1 MGGTRRHQSLAANQA
16 HHGAH
21 RWHRLALGDPMS
33 LNSDPA
39 EDMDSIANESSRH
52 FPNPLL
58 AGLAEAMRSAAEE
71 FRRREVER
79 CHVESTEN
87 IDRLVTRREEG
98 AGALRMAAEADEAA
112 IMEWSKARLDEVR
125 VATDDQVAQCFE
137 GLAHDQAEI
146 ERAVELRVAR
156 AEGLAR
162 QFEDEL
168 AQLFEQLPDDAD
180 PTAFASLASQM
191 ASPPDFAL
199 EVDGRADET
208 EPQDIE
214 RALGSQSAA
223 TESSNQPITTDPI
236 PEQQAQRQLR
246 PDSGPVHVSLSPG
259 TLTGAGAVRGRYFPE
274 WYGEVDWLRTTG
286 READAVALLLDIVY
300 ATEAESRAEGGP
312 VAPRAYH
319 ELAEIHAAGGDIA
332 AEFAIV
338 ERFSRQNR
346 AQGAVQSQLLARWA
360 FLKKSAKR

>member
-1 MGGTRRHQSLAANQA
+1 
-16 HHGAH
+16 
-21 RWHRLALGDPMS
+21 
-33 LNSDPA
+33 
-39 EDMDSIANESSRH
+39 MDSIANESSQH
-52 FPNPLL
+52 LPNPLL
-58 AGLAEAMRSAAEE
+58 AGLAEAMRSAAQE

-79 CHVESTEN
+79 CHVESTEYV
-87 IDRLVTRREEG
+87 DRLATRREEE

-112 IMEWSKARLDEVR
+112 IMEWSQARQGEVR
-125 VATDDQVAQCFE
+125 VATDDQVAQRLE

-146 ERAVELRVAR
+146 ERAIELRVAR
-156 AEGLAR
+156 AEGLVR
-162 QFEDEL
+162 QFKDEL

-180 PTAFASLASQM
+180 PTALASLASQM

-223 TESSNQPITTDPI
+223 PESSSQPITTDAVPASQ
-236 PEQQAQRQLR
+236 PQPGFE
-246 PDSGPVHVSLSPG
+246 PVHVSLAPG

-286 READAVALLLDIVY
+286 READAVALLLDILY
-300 ATEAESRAEGGP
+300 ATEAESRAEGVP

-319 ELAEIHAAGGDIA
+319 ELAEIHAAGGDTA

-360 FLKKSAKR
+360 SLKKSAKR